1 MAILTLN
8 ACLFVMGEQS
18 LIAWG
23 HVRKN
28 RNVRQRTFLES
39 VVVQMAR
46 ANRGSGPVAKPTVTE
61 SRAHRGSKRRS
72 ASRRFKF
79 TRHPRVHPR
88 SLLDSHG
95 VSMGCP
101 PLLQRP
107 SALQDVCARTHDIGS
122 HLVSLYDPAHHLAGV
137 GSFVD
142 TSAVAAQSPGRAARS
157 ACSACSAPS
166 RAQVCGCLQPCLGH

>member
-1 MAILTLN
+1 M
-8 ACLFVMGEQS
+8 
-18 LIAWG
+18 
-23 HVRKN
+23 
-28 RNVRQRTFLES
+28 S
-39 VVVQMAR
+39 V
-46 ANRGSGPVAKPTVTE
+46 SGPSDLEYKWLERLEVWYCSETNLKPST
-61 SRAHRGSKRRS
+61 SRVET

-79 TRHPRVHPR
+79 TRDLSR
-88 SLLDSHG
+88 SLLPHG

-101 PLLQRP
+101 PLLKRP

-142 TSAVAAQSPGRAARS
+142 TSAFYGAFDTSAVAAQSPGRAARS
-157 ACSACSAPS
+157 ARSAPS

>member
-1 MAILTLN
+1 M
-8 ACLFVMGEQS
+8 V
-18 LIAWG
+18 
-23 HVRKN
+23 
-28 RNVRQRTFLES
+28 
-39 VVVQMAR
+39 
-46 ANRGSGPVAKPTVTE
+46 KPTENPKTE
-61 SRAHRGSKRRS
+61 HIEGRNGVPSIQIHE
-72 ASRRFKF
+72 AS
-79 TRHPRVHPR
+79 
-88 SLLDSHG
+88 SLAFPLNG
-95 VSMGCP
+95 VSLGCP

-157 ACSACSAPS
+157 ARSAPS